1 MTIRTLGCLA
11 ALACVPTALGDVYSD
26 AIGDI
31 AVGNANLDI
40 TQVEVT
46 HDADNLYMTV
56 SLNGWEDW
64 TKLLVFMDAGSG
76 SATSGTNNPWGR
88 AISTDW
94 EFNDFYGTYF
104 DDGDF
109 AQDWNYN
116 GSEWGLTISRTVAV
130 DRGAA
135 TVMYTFSQ
143 TSLGIGE
150 GDTISFD
157 VATTGGNGGDPG
169 IDLASTSTV
178 QPSWGEGTS
187 QSINPLTYTLGGS
200 TPVVPGVGGLVAL
213 AGIGFAGR
221 RRSR

>member
-11 ALACVPTALGDVYSD
+11 AIACAPAALADVYYD
-26 AIGDI
+26 AVGDI

-46 HDADNLYMTV
+46 NDDDNLYMTL

-64 TKLLVFMDAGSG
+64 TKLLVFMDAGAG
-76 SATSGTNNPWGR
+76 DTTSGTDNPWGR

-94 EFNDFYGTYF
+94 DFGSFYGTFF
-104 DDGDF
+104 DSGDVV
-109 AQDWNYN
+109 QDWNWD
-116 GSEWGLTISRTVAV
+116 GSGWDLTAESSPGV

-135 TVMYTFSQ
+135 TVSYTWALSA
-143 TSLGIGE
+143 LGIGA

-178 QPSWGEGTS
+178 QPAWGAGTS
-187 QSINPLTYTLGGS
+187 QSITPLTYTLPS
-200 TPVVPGVGGLVAL
+200 TPVVPGIGGIFAL
-213 AGIGFAGR
+213 AGIGLVGR
-221 RRSR
+221 RRTR